1 MYFKRLDQDCKHN
14 CKYHCREEAQAAQEE
29 QQYHKLH
36 QKQVQAQQDSA
47 WMHSVPEWHDAELV
61 GQNKPW
67 TVPSQL
73 LTAEEEVR
81 LILVLGTQAVDVT
94 HKGAQRDRVAQV
106 AEPGSGFRVLW
117 VLTAVQQEPWTVP
130 LQLLAAEEDVQM
142 SGHSDSTMH

>member
-1 MYFKRLDQDCKHN
+1 V
-14 CKYHCREEAQAAQEE
+14 QEE

-73 LTAEEEVR
+73 LTAEEEVGPISV
-81 LILVLGTQAVDVT
+81 LGIGPVLVLGTPADDVS
-94 HKGAQRDRVAQV
+94 H
-106 AEPGSGFRVLW
+106 
-117 VLTAVQQEPWTVP
+117 
-130 LQLLAAEEDVQM
+130 
-142 SGHSDSTMH
+142 

>member
-1 MYFKRLDQDCKHN
+1 M
-14 CKYHCREEAQAAQEE
+14 QEE

-73 LTAEEEVR
+73 LTAEEEVGP
-81 LILVLGTQAVDVT
+81 ISVLGTPADDVT
-94 HKGAQRDRVAQV
+94 TLGSTKGQSGTSGLARV
-106 AEPGSGFRVLW
+106 W
-117 VLTAVQQEPWTVP
+117 I
-130 LQLLAAEEDVQM
+130 
-142 SGHSDSTMH
+142 

>member
-1 MYFKRLDQDCKHN
+1 M
-14 CKYHCREEAQAAQEE
+14 QEE

-81 LILVLGTQAVDVT
+81 LCLWHCQNSLAQSDAGTCN
-94 HKGAQRDRVAQV
+94 
-106 AEPGSGFRVLW
+106 
-117 VLTAVQQEPWTVP
+117 
-130 LQLLAAEEDVQM
+130 
-142 SGHSDSTMH
+142 

>member
-1 MYFKRLDQDCKHN
+1 VYFKRLDQDCKHH
-14 CKYHCREEAQAAQEE
+14 CKYHCREEAQAVQEE

-94 HKGAQRDRVAQV
+94 H
-106 AEPGSGFRVLW
+106 
-117 VLTAVQQEPWTVP
+117 
-130 LQLLAAEEDVQM
+130 
-142 SGHSDSTMH
+142 